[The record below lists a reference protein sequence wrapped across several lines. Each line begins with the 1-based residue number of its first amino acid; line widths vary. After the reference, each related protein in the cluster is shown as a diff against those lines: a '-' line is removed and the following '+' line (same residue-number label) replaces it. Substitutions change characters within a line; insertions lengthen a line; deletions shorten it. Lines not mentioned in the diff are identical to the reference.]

1 MNDKPIKLKSKNTD
15 PDIEAKMLTTL
26 EDIKNKLEDIKNK
39 KLGLQHYPIRQLI
52 KDTEAFGKALN
63 KQGLKTNQI
72 RKFLDSVNRIKTEI
86 AVKTRDMESE
96 SGVISL
102 EQIPKIETQVVL
114 LKQKIDYAAAKQKAV
129 IPLQKVMDIAIE
141 QVHDVEDFE
150 RLFQLVESII
160 AYHKAEGGE

>member
-1 MNDKPIKLKSKNTD
+1 MNQKPNKPKSKNTD
-15 PDIEAKMLTTL
+15 T
-26 EDIKNKLEDIKNK
+26 DIKTKILSTLKENDDKE
-39 KLGLQHYPIRQLI
+39 LGLQHYHIRQLI
-52 KDTEAFGKALN
+52 KDTEAFGNYLKTE
-63 KQGLKTNQI
+63 GLKTNQI

-129 IPLQKVMDIAIE
+129 KPLQEVMDIAID

-160 AYHKAEGGE
+160 AYHKAAGGE